1 MIGSGFSFGLGTTL
15 GKVATRVI
23 SSLSYIKDNLK
34 VFFDFK
40 NTNLEHVGTG
50 SANISTISDGSGDW
64 IEYTDATLLD
74 AMEGID
80 TLTIMAWVRRDDSSG
95 FAFITKGGYYASNTD
110 WGSEFQSN
118 NGRMRFS
125 IEQDFTAW
133 EPPPDTYLNT
143 WVHYAITYDKNVEGS
158 NIHRVVN
165 TYYNGDQD
173 YGYGSGTPATVG
185 TNGNNIRIGASSTGV
200 GPLRGNIKN
209 VGIWNRVLSKEEVR
223 NVMYKSYSDLKGS
236 ELTNLQLWA
245 DLDTDFNGKDGNGR
259 TITGSAAGNANI
271 MQGLYGNNLPVMP
284 RGVDN
289 SKAAL
294 ANQIGSGSASFDGTD
309 DYINCGDADN
319 LSFGNESSD
328 SAFSWSAWI
337 KFPSGITDSNF
348 IISKDNSSNV
358 EYQLFLNTSFRIN
371 ARCHDGALEKQRGLI
386 GTTILSANAWHH
398 IAWTYN
404 GTGGDN
410 AQSGM
415 NIYLNGALEA
425 VYSEIDASSY
435 TAMHSTSAPLYIGLT
450 DRISDKTFKGNI
462 AQVGL
467 FNAVLTQ
474 EQIQSIKEKSYSEL
488 TISEKENLVSW
499 WGLDSVLLGNNFGTT
514 PSDDSLWDRG
524 SIVEDS
530 QGSLTV
536 IINET
541 FEDTSNWEETTH
553 TSLSI
558 NADGNMVVT
567 ASGGNG
573 GARYKPSVT
582 LENSTEYLI
591 EWSIA
596 GGTDTSMYFRNDDT
610 DFSGSMYGNG
620 YLNGTTASNANPK
633 TISYKFKSHSS
644 ETGFYAY
651 MGNVNDTKTGILK
664 SFKLYKINS
673 GNYGVLK

>member
-1 MIGSGFSFGLGTTL
+1 
-15 GKVATRVI
+15 
-23 SSLSYIKDNLK
+23 
-34 VFFDFK
+34 
-40 NTNLEHVGTG
+40 
-50 SANISTISDGSGDW
+50 
-64 IEYTDATLLD
+64 
-74 AMEGID
+74 
-80 TLTIMAWVRRDDSSG
+80 
-95 FAFITKGGYYASNTD
+95 
-110 WGSEFQSN
+110 
-118 NGRMRFS
+118 MRFS
-125 IEQDFTAW
+125 IEQNFTAW

-143 WVHYAITYDKNVEGS
+143 WVHYAITYDKNAEGS

-173 YGYGSGTPATVG
+173 YGYGHGTPSTVG
-185 TNGNNIRIGASSTGV
+185 TNGNNIRIGATSTGV

-271 MQGLYGNNLPVMP
+271 IQGLYGNNLPVMP

-294 ANQIGSGSASFDGTD
+294 ADQIGSGSASFDRVSN
-309 DYINCGDADN
+309 DYIIIGDADN
-319 LSFGNESSD
+319 LSSSNHTLV
-328 SAFSWSAWI
+328 FWI
-337 KFPSGITDSNF
+337 KFNDNTNTYGILNKYDDSVSGDKEWRVIMESNNVKFIQYNSASQASKTAATTTAITEGKWHHYAFTHDGSNL
-348 IISKDNSSNV
+348 KG
-358 EYQLFLNTSFRIN
+358 YK
-371 ARCHDGALEKQRGLI
+371 DGALEVTTATTGVHATLNAGSKPLLF
-386 GTTILSANAWHH
+386 GTWH
-398 IAWTYN
+398 N
-404 GTGGDN
+404 
-410 AQSGM
+410 SGS
-415 NIYLNGALEA
+415 IQTTQ
-425 VYSEIDASSY
+425 DF
-435 TAMHSTSAPLYIGLT
+435 
-450 DRISDKTFKGNI
+450 DGNI
-462 AQVGL
+462 AQVGWFSEAL
-467 FNAVLTQ
+467 SQ
-474 EQIQSIKEKSYSEL
+474 EEIQSIKEKSYSEL

-530 QGSLTV
+530 QGSLTL

-541 FEDTSNWEETTH
+541 FENTSNWEEFNH

-558 NADGNMVVT
+558 NDDGNMVVT

-573 GARYKPSVT
+573 GAKYKPSVT
-582 LENSTEYLI
+582 LENSKEYLI

-610 DFSGSMYGNG
+610 DFSGTMYGNG
-620 YLNGTTASNANPK
+620 YLNGTAASNANPI
-633 TISYKFKSHSS
+633 TISFKFTSHSS